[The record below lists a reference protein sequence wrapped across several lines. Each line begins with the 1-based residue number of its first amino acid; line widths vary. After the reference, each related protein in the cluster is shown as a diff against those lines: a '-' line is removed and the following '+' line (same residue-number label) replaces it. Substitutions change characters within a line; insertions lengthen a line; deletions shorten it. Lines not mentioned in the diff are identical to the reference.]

1 MVVITNSRDSRIRE
15 VNRAVRIFT
24 KMMKRGTH
32 LLLHLLLHLQTTL
45 RKEGVV
51 ILQEGVE
58 SSTHMQHISKFNENK
73 WWNRFP
79 QNPTQTMYL
88 RFKKSPT
95 GEFNSMFTKNT
106 FNSKL
111 KNPFEGGKL

>member
-1 MVVITNSRDSRIRE
+1 VKT
-15 VNRAVRIFT
+15 
-24 KMMKRGTH
+24 G
-32 LLLHLLLHLQTTL
+32 
-45 RKEGVV
+45 
-51 ILQEGVE
+51 
-58 SSTHMQHISKFNENK
+58 FNENK

-95 GEFNSMFTKNT
+95 GELNSMFTKNT